1 MGKQCDLT
9 LTQNF
14 LDRKELTHV
23 RKKVFCISCC
33 TLLLTLISRTGAFK
47 MRLGNMQ
54 VIFVEYSFIIEKPPN
69 ASFILS
75 FKSSATLD

>member
-1 MGKQCDLT
+1 
-9 LTQNF
+9 
-14 LDRKELTHV
+14 
-23 RKKVFCISCC
+23 
-33 TLLLTLISRTGAFK
+33 

-54 VIFVEYSFIIEKPPN
+54 VIFVEYSFRIEKPTN

>member
-1 MGKQCDLT
+1 
-9 LTQNF
+9 
-14 LDRKELTHV
+14 
-23 RKKVFCISCC
+23 
-33 TLLLTLISRTGAFK
+33 

-54 VIFVEYSFIIEKPPN
+54 VIFAEYSFIIEKLPN

>member
-1 MGKQCDLT
+1 MYLVAVCLCKLLC
-9 LTQNF
+9 
-14 LDRKELTHV
+14 
-23 RKKVFCISCC
+23 CIAY
-33 TLLLTLISRTGAFK
+33 LISRSRAFK

-54 VIFVEYSFIIEKPPN
+54 VIFVEYSFRIEKPTN